1 MDQQHRVGHKTGSGQ
16 PASAQDM
23 ALDRKERLRRLA
35 LETVDLSKDPYMFRN
50 HVGKIECRLCLTLHL
65 NESSYLTHTQGRKHQ
80 TNLARRAQKEKIE
93 QGVFPPVAPAR
104 IPHAAPAERIMR
116 IGRPGY
122 RVTKMR
128 DPEKGQFAL
137 CFEINYKDISPG
149 KRPRHRF
156 MSAWEQKVEPPDS
169 SFQYVVFAADPY
181 EVIAFRIPSLEID
194 RSEGKCIHVWDE
206 DSKTYTLQFYL
217 KNRESKPLPSLPSKP
232 KQFLPIGVWF

>member
-23 ALDRKERLRRLA
+23 AIDRKERLRRLA

-80 TNLARRAQKEKIE
+80 TNLARRAQKEKLE
-93 QGVFPPVAPAR
+93 QGVFPPTAPAR
-104 IPHAAPAERIMR
+104 IPHPAPIERVVR

-128 DPEKGQFAL
+128 DPEKNQFAL
-137 CFEINYKDISPG
+137 CFEINYKDIALG

-194 RSEGKCIHVWDE
+194 RSEGRCIHVWNQE
-206 DSKTYTLQFYL
+206 TKTYTLQFYL
-217 KNRESKPLPSLPSKP
+217 KNREFKPLPALSSKP